1 MYPKN
6 TVATLKGNHRYLQL
20 PLRYTK
26 NKNSLYFLI
35 NKTWVRDVLRDCTV
49 EYTSRQFSFVG
60 RAREEL

>member
-1 MYPKN
+1 M
-6 TVATLKGNHRYLQL
+6 YLQL
-20 PLRYTK
+20 PLRYVK